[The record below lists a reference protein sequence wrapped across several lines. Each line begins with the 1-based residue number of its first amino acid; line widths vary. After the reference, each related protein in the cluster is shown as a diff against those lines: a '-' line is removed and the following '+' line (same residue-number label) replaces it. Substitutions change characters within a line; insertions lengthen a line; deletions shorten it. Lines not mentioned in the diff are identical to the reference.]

1 MFGEYLATDGSVA
14 FKRITFNRTFILNE
28 EGEQRIESEIS
39 GAGAYDFSPIVS
51 S

>member
-14 FKRITFNRTFILNE
+14 FKKHHVHRTFILNE
-28 EGEQRIESEIS
+28 EDERRIESGIS